1 MTSKIEC
8 VVKQAV
14 ITFSDS
20 LKSSDFHDNLVEL
33 KQNANELDSQSVGL
47 DLRLLQWD
55 VYELKKRLDQ
65 LPKPLFAR
73 NCQTPVTYILVYENK
88 NVSIGLFVLRNGS
101 KIPFHDHPN
110 MHGLLKVIYGK
121 VKIQS
126 YTAKEMDYE
135 NLE

>member
-8 VVKQAV
+8 VVKQAI

-20 LKSSDFHDNLVEL
+20 LKSSDFHDNLL
-33 KQNANELDSQSVGL
+33 KLKRNTKELDAQSVGL

-65 LPKPLFAR
+65 LSKPLFSR
-73 NCQTPVTYILVYENK
+73 YCRTPVTYIRVFENK
-88 NVSIGLFVLRNGS
+88 SVSLGLFVLRNGS

-126 YTAKEMDYE
+126 YTAKEKDYR